1 MRFVG
6 RGHPAIRATHGKTL
20 ELSPDADITARAT
33 CVVAVGVE
41 PEPAAPMAGRVRIRI
56 SAGDARFSLDADAN
70 SSWDPTGPVVVRRS
84 PLRRPGTFATGAT
97 ASSADL
103 PRELVLALQDPDAL
117 VTVDVVA
124 LPAERATV
132 VLAYVD
138 PAAAQLP
145 SSVLAERHGADTI
158 VAQDDAARRLAP
170 PHRGTGRRTLVLA
183 TADLP
188 RAPAGSGAVEVVGL
202 NSRLAVAA
210 ASPSAG
216 PVVFAD
222 AERDVRAAL
231 RDTPAAARL
240 VVVVPARAVD
250 DVLAQA
256 RAVRGSSAC
265 VVAQEFV
272 HPLRVEDG
280 GRPDLPTSTDV
291 AICFDAGEPG
301 HTLDPTVRAAVDALV
316 ADGVPTRTAAK
327 ALAALTGWDRRR
339 AYDEVVAWPRS

>member
-6 RGHPAIRATHGKTL
+6 RGHPAIRATHAKTL
-20 ELSPDADITARAT
+20 ELTPDPHITARAT

-41 PEPAAPMAGRVRIRI
+41 PEPPAPMAGRIRIRI

-70 SSWDPTGPVVVRRS
+70 SSWDPTGPVVIRCS

-124 LPAERATV
+124 IPTDRATV

-138 PAAAQLP
+138 PVAAQLP
-145 SSVLAERHGADTI
+145 PPVLAERHAADTVI
-158 VAQDDAARRLAP
+158 AQDEGARRLVTP
-170 PHRGTGRRTLVLA
+170 LGGPGRRTLVVA

-188 RAPAGSGAVEVVGL
+188 RAPAGSDVVDVVGL
-202 NSRLAVAA
+202 SPRFAVAA
-210 ASPSAG
+210 ASPSVG

-222 AERDVRAAL
+222 AERDVRTVL

-240 VVVVPARAVD
+240 VLVVPARAVD

-256 RAVRGSSAC
+256 HAVRGSSAC
-265 VVAQEFV
+265 VVAEEFV

-280 GRPDLPTSTDV
+280 QRPELPTSTDV

-301 HTLDPTVRAAVDALV
+301 RALDPTVRAAVDALV

-339 AYDEVVAWPRS
+339 AYDEVVAWPRA